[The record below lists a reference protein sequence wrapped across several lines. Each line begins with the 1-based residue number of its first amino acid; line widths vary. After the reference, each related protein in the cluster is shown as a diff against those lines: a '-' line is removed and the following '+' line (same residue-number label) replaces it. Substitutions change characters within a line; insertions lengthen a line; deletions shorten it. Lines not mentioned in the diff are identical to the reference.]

1 MLELKLPTIDVL
13 VVCSPPLASSPG
25 GAQSEITRSSD
36 SMSTCVAPLF
46 QVLSPAIRKQ
56 FVSFSIQSKS
66 FGDLQKKSGD
76 RRVY

>member
-13 VVCSPPLASSPG
+13 FECSPPLASSPG

-36 SMSTCVAPLF
+36 SMSTRVAPLF

-56 FVSFSIQSKS
+56 FVLFSIQSKS
-66 FGDLQKKSGD
+66 FRETFK
-76 RRVY
+76 